1 MEHQFWI
8 DVVCA
13 SLILTGDEK
22 INNLRQH
29 LDAREK
35 KRASKQ
41 SIFLYTGRRWFAKT
55 VDITRCSEQFYSSLY
70 PPVNPVLFSVSS
82 ISFLVGIHLKI
93 FDSSDYKGNETYV

>member
-41 SIFLYTGRRWFAKT
+41 SILLYTYFGRRWFAKNRGYNEMFRT
-55 VDITRCSEQFYSSLY
+55 ILFVFISTGKSSTIQCLIDF
-70 PPVNPVLFSVSS
+70 FSSWNTLEN
-82 ISFLVGIHLKI
+82 I
-93 FDSSDYKGNETYV
+93 